1 MTELGRLFTAMVT
14 PFAEDGGVDYAGAQR
29 LALALLESGSD
40 GLVVAG
46 TTGEAPTLSQGE
58 KLSLFEAVKQAVGD
72 RGAVIANTGTHNT
85 RASVDLTRE
94 AEATGVDGI
103 LAVTPYY
110 NKPTQEGLFRH
121 FEAIAAATRLPVIMY
136 NVPSR
141 TSVNMT
147 ADTAIRLSQVR
158 NIAGTKEASGD
169 LDQIKRIITESA
181 DGFLVWSGSDEDTL
195 AIVAAGGYG
204 AVGVISHLVGQQV
217 SSMIELAATDKT
229 SEAQA
234 IHERLVPLIKAL
246 FTVSNPIPL
255 KHAMNQIGFS
265 VGGLRLPLCEPDDET
280 GAEIMAEVR
289 RQTIDLAVAV

>member
-1 MTELGRLFTAMVT
+1 MTDIGRLLTAMVT
-14 PFAEDGGVDYAGAQR
+14 PFAEDGSVDYAGAQR
-29 LALALLESGSD
+29 LALALLDSGSD

-46 TTGEAPTLSQGE
+46 TTGEAPTLSHGE
-58 KLSLFEAVKQAVGD
+58 KLSLFDAVKQAVGD
-72 RGAVIANTGTHNT
+72 RRAVIANTGTHST
-85 RASVDLTRE
+85 KASVDLTSE
-94 AEATGVDGI
+94 AESTGVDGI

-110 NKPTQEGLFRH
+110 NRPTQEGLFRH

-181 DGFLVWSGSDEDTL
+181 DGFLVWSGADEDTL

-217 SSMIELAATDKT
+217 SSMIELAAAHKTD
-229 SEAQA
+229 EAQA
-234 IHERLVPLIKAL
+234 VHDRLVPLIKAL
-246 FTVSNPIPL
+246 FSVSSPIPL
-255 KHAMNQIGFS
+255 KYAMDQIGFS
-265 VGGLRLPLCEPDDET
+265 VGGLRLPLCLPDAKVGE
-280 GAEIMAEVR
+280 EIMTEVR
-289 RQTIDLAVAV
+289 RHTIDLAVAV

>member
-1 MTELGRLFTAMVT
+1 MTKLGRLFTAMVT
-14 PFAEDGGVDYAGAQR
+14 PFSEDGGVDYAGAQR

-58 KLSLFEAVKQAVGD
+58 KLSLFAAVKQAVGD
-72 RGAVIANTGTHNT
+72 RGAVIANTGTHST
-85 RASVDLTRE
+85 KASVDLTSE
-94 AEATGVDGI
+94 AEGTGVDGI

-121 FEAIAAATRLPVIMY
+121 FEAIAASTRLPVIMY

-147 ADTAIRLSQVR
+147 AETAVRLSHVR

-181 DGFLVWSGSDEDTL
+181 DGFLVWSGADEDTL

-217 SSMIELAATDKT
+217 SSMIELAATGKT
-229 SEAQA
+229 GEAQA

-255 KHAMNQIGFS
+255 KYAMNQIGFP
-265 VGGLRLPLCEPDDET
+265 VGGLRLPLCEPDDEI

-289 RQTIDLAVAV
+289 RQSVDLAVAV